1 MDSERLAKKI
11 GPIGLVLMFVIVF
24 ACSSSAFAAAEQL
37 NIADVKQDK
46 DTVWI

>member
-1 MDSERLAKKI
+1 MYPNRLVKTMS
-11 GPIGLVLMFVIVF
+11 PIGLVLMFVIVF
-24 ACSSSAFAAAEQL
+24 ACSCSAFAAAEQL